1 MRFCIAMGAK
11 LVPTI
16 PVALGGDFVKQMKI
30 ASNLGFQGVE
40 LHSPSSS
47 LIDVS
52 AVKQAMA
59 QDHLKVETIGTGP
72 IWGKFGLSI
81 MDQDPIRL
89 SVLIEMVKKY
99 IDVASEIGSKI
110 TIGSIK
116 GNIPSTMTYEQ
127 GISYGAKSY
136 QELDNYAGHKG
147 VTILLEATNRY
158 ENNYFNRGQE
168 VYDFIEKYGLNHTQI
183 LLDAFHANIEES
195 DFSHCVKPLMNHL
208 GHIHFADNN
217 RHWPG
222 SGCLNLEG
230 FTEQIRN
237 AGYDGV
243 VSIECL
249 PWPDSMTA
257 AQNSLEFFHRH
268 FHN

>member
-1 MRFCIAMGAK
+1 MRFCIAIGAK
-11 LVPTI
+11 LVPTT
-16 PVALGGDFVKQMKI
+16 PVALGGDFIAQMRV
-30 ASNLGFQGVE
+30 ASEIGFQGVE

-81 MDQDPIRL
+81 MDQDPVRL
-89 SVLIEMVKKY
+89 SVLMEMVKKY
-99 IDVASEIGSKI
+99 IDVASKIGSKI

-116 GNIPSTMTYEQ
+116 GNIPSFMTYEQ

-136 QELDNYAGHKG
+136 QELDAYAGHKG

-168 VYDFIEKYGLNHTQI
+168 VYDFIENYELKHTQI
-183 LLDAFHANIEES
+183 LLDAFHANIEEP
-195 DFSHCVKPLMNHL
+195 DFSHCVYPLMNHL

-222 SGCLNLEG
+222 SGCLDLDG
-230 FTEQIRN
+230 FAQQIRDT
-237 AGYDGV
+237 GYGGV

-257 AQNSLEFFHRH
+257 AQKSLEFFRKH
-268 FHN
+268 FHD